1 MKQTR
6 TEIMP
11 GVNLNHI
18 QTDKF
23 KIAVMSISLLTQL
36 NRETAAMNA
45 LIPFVLRRGTAHYGD
60 MEKISNRL
68 DELYYS
74 TLDPIVRRIGEI
86 QCVGLLAS
94 YPEDNY
100 LPEGETVAKDA
111 IGLMCEML
119 INPLTRGGLLMRSY
133 VESERDKLADTIR
146 SRINEKGS
154 YAVSRCIEEMCC
166 FEDFSV
172 GRYGSAEDCE
182 SIRYKKLT
190 QQYHKLLET
199 SPVEIFY
206 CGNDSCKRIA
216 GMLKDALCTMP
227 RGEIDYEIG
236 TDVRMNAVEDEP
248 RIYTETLDVTQGRL
262 VIGFRLGECM
272 EDPDKASLSMF
283 NTIFGA
289 GVTSKLFTNV
299 REKMQLCYYASSFA
313 DSHKG
318 LLIAS
323 AGIDFD
329 KYDLAKDEILHQ
341 LDEIRNGNITDD
353 EMETA
358 RKGICSDLSSMQD
371 SQGTMESYTIGNV
384 LDGWNVTPEE
394 YIELVKAVTKEDV
407 IAIAQSTV
415 CDMIYFLRG
424 EEKGEDPEDEEGEPN
439 LESTEDESE

>member
-1 MKQTR
+1 MR
-6 TEIMP
+6 LISYDLGE
-11 GVNLNHI
+11 L

-94 YPEDNY
+94 YPEDDY

-272 EDPDKASLSMF
+272 EDPDKAPDEL
-283 NTIFGA
+283 TRIE
-289 GVTSKLFTNV
+289 
-299 REKMQLCYYASSFA
+299 RERRLRFYLRC
-313 DSHKG
+313 G
-318 LLIAS
+318 LL
-323 AGIDFD
+323 
-329 KYDLAKDEILHQ
+329 DLPFTL
-341 LDEIRNGNITDD
+341 RGNGMAFAVMSNTD
-353 EMETA
+353 
-358 RKGICSDLSSMQD
+358 
-371 SQGTMESYTIGNV
+371 TIG
-384 LDGWNVTPEE
+384 PEKCRAV
-394 YIELVKAVTKEDV
+394 IEGIMGVPVD
-407 IAIAQSTV
+407 
-415 CDMIYFLRG
+415 
-424 EEKGEDPEDEEGEPN
+424 N
-439 LESTEDESE
+439 LEIVPK